1 MVECRITHV
10 RYVALGTSDLSG
22 QTEFYRDVWGLQE
35 RESDAGLQYFG
46 AVEAPDPFILRLRAT
61 DVDRLDLISF
71 AVPSPEDADAMV
83 AHLRRQGATLLSTP
97 HESTGLG
104 GGYGFRFLDHEGR
117 TLEIMSEV
125 RPVDARPLAE
135 REWLPGKLSHVV
147 INTPD
152 LEATAAWYV
161 HNLGLPISDRLED
174 RMIFLRGNNNV
185 HHTMAIAAGPHVSLN
200 HVAYETR
207 GIDEYLRASG
217 RLIRAGLPCVWGPG
231 RHGPGDNTF
240 AYFSDRSGFV
250 AEYTTALQVVD
261 DWEAWKPRVHPINP
275 EWSDQWGTACA
286 RNPEPFI
293 GRPDPGAFQ
302 PPPV

>member
-22 QTEFYRDVWGLQE
+22 QSEFYRDVWGLQE
-35 RESDAGLQYFG
+35 RESDSGLQYFG
-46 AVEAPDPFILRLRAT
+46 AVESTDPFILRLRKS
-61 DVDRLDLISF
+61 DIDRLDLISF
-71 AVPSPEDADAMV
+71 AVPTPQDVDAM
-83 AHLRRQGATLLSTP
+83 AADLRQGGVTVLTEP
-97 HESTGLG
+97 HESTGPG
-104 GGYGFRFLDHEGR
+104 GGYGFRFLDLDGR
-117 TLEIMSEV
+117 TLEIMSDVKSVEG
-125 RPVDARPLAE
+125 RELAE
-135 REWLPGKLSHVV
+135 REWHPGKLSHAVV
-147 INTPD
+147 NTPD
-152 LEATAAWYV
+152 LEGTARWYV
-161 HNLGLPISDRLED
+161 QHLGLPISDRLED

-185 HHTMAIAAGPHVSLN
+185 HHTMAITAGPHVSLN

-250 AEYTTALQVVD
+250 AEYTTALQVID
-261 DWEAWKPRVHPINP
+261 DWNAWQPRVHPINP

-293 GRPDPGAFQ
+293 GKPDLGVFQ

>member
-1 MVECRITHV
+1 MTDCVITHV
-10 RYVALGTSDLSG
+10 RYIALGVSDLDG
-22 QTEFYRDVWGLQE
+22 QREFYRDVWGLEE

-46 AVEAPDPFILRLRAT
+46 APASGDPHVLRLRQADT
-61 DVDRLDLISF
+61 DRVDLISF
-71 AVPSPEDADAMV
+71 AVPTARDVDAFAARLAEAGV
-83 AHLRRQGATLLSTP
+83 TLLSRP
-97 HESTGLG
+97 AESSGPG
-104 GGYGFRFLDHEGR
+104 GGYGFRFFDHEGR
-117 TLEIMSEV
+117 TLEVMSEV
-125 RPVDARPLAE
+125 QSVAARPLAE
-135 REWLPGKLSHVV
+135 RDWHPGSLSHVV

-152 LEATAAWYV
+152 IETTAAWYGR
-161 HNLGLPISDRLED
+161 HLGLPISDRLED

-185 HHTMAIAAGPHVSLN
+185 HHTMAIAAAPHVSLN

-240 AYFSDRSGFV
+240 AYFSDRAGFV

-261 DWEAWKPRVHPINP
+261 DWSTWQPRVHPINP

-286 RNPEPFI
+286 RNPEPFV
-293 GRPDPGAFQ
+293 GRPDLGVFDA
-302 PPPV
+302 PPV